1 MLNEKAKLVINR
13 TLGIDPRVDEIIN
26 NPDGDLAKLFAKAE
40 ALCKSKLKKSYMES
54 ALLHTPDP
62 KVVSD
67 LLETPFDVTE
77 IYLEFF
83 FDVIGWD
90 RLSKIEHIDK
100 VKKEGRD
107 WTTNE
112 ALMKMWTLT
121 QGLDFLAWRLGKRVS
136 ISPVEG
142 LVDLF
147 STCMFKSKEAMFNPS
162 VSDTSKESTKWV
174 KLSTDIA
181 RLLKLWVMDS
191 SAAKKDLEI
200 AIREVV
206 PEFGSL
212 DAIINQAIGSS
223 DPEPTGDFP
232 GLESLEEIKE

>member
-1 MLNEKAKLVINR
+1 M
-13 TLGIDPRVDEIIN
+13 
-26 NPDGDLAKLFAKAE
+26 
-40 ALCKSKLKKSYMES
+40 
-54 ALLHTPDP
+54 
-62 KVVSD
+62 
-67 LLETPFDVTE
+67 
-77 IYLEFF
+77 
-83 FDVIGWD
+83 GWD
-90 RLSKIEHIDK
+90 RLSKIEHIDR

-162 VSDTSKESTKWV
+162 VSDTSRESTKWV

-191 SAAKKDLEI
+191 SAARRDLEI

-212 DAIINQAIGSS
+212 DALINGGIVDGIS
-223 DPEPTGDFP
+223 EDFP
-232 GLESLEEIKE
+232 GLDSLDEIKD

>member
-1 MLNEKAKLVINR
+1 MLREKSVLVTNK
-13 TLGIDPRVDEIIN
+13 TLGLDIRVDEIIN
-26 NPDGDLAKLFAKAE
+26 NPGGDLALLYSKAE
-40 ALCKSKLKKSYMES
+40 GLFKSKLKKSYIES
-54 ALLHTPDP
+54 ALLHTYDS
-62 KVVSD
+62 KAVSE
-67 LLETPFDVTE
+67 LLETPVE
-77 IYLEFF
+77 IVEVYMEFF
-83 FDVIGWD
+83 FDVAGWD

-121 QGLDFLAWRLGKRVS
+121 QGLDFLAWRLGKKVS

-212 DAIINQAIGSS
+212 DAIISGQMDGSI
-223 DPEPTGDFP
+223 PIDFP
-232 GLESLEEIKE
+232 SIDSLENLEEIKE

>member
-1 MLNEKAKLVINR
+1 MLKDKASLVIAK
-13 TLGIDPRVDEIIN
+13 TLGLDERVDEILN
-26 NPDGDLAKLFAKAE
+26 NPEGDLAKLYAKAE
-40 ALCKSKLKKSYMES
+40 VLNKSKLKKSYIES
-54 ALLHTPDP
+54 ALLHTPVA
-62 KVVSD
+62 KTVSD
-67 LLETPFDVTE
+67 VIETPVE
-77 IYLEFF
+77 VVQVYMEFF
-83 FDVIGWD
+83 FDIEGWD

-212 DAIINQAIGSS
+212 DALINGQIDDGSL
-223 DPEPTGDFP
+223 EDFP
-232 GLESLEEIKE
+232 GLDGLQE